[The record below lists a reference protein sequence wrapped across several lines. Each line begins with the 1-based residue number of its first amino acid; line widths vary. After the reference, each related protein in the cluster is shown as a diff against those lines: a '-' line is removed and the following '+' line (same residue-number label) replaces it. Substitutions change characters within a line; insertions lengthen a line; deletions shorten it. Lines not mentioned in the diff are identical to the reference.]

1 MLTQRLLVTVV
12 LLPIGIA
19 VIHFGGW
26 VYATFITLLLGLAAW
41 EFGGLFRADGFQPSS
56 GLIVA
61 GTVALALSRQADR
74 FESAP
79 WILLIFVMT
88 SLAYHLVSYERGRDK
103 AATDLSITLAGGLY
117 IGWLGAYL
125 VSLRI
130 LPDGKWWVLV
140 VLPAVWLADGGA
152 YFIGRA
158 FGKHKMVPRL
168 SPNKSWEGY
177 LAGILVGTVGTAG
190 LAALWRLSAGQESA
204 VTPGMGALI
213 GFLLAIITP
222 LGDLGE
228 SMIKRQVGVK
238 DSSHLLPGH
247 GGMFDRMDSW
257 LWAAPIGYYLI
268 LLLT

>member
-1 MLTQRLLVTVV
+1 MLTQRLLVTVI
-12 LLPIGIA
+12 LLPIGMA

-26 VYATFITLLLGLAAW
+26 VYAAFITLLLGLAAW
-41 EFGGLFRADGFQPSS
+41 EFGGLFRAGGFQPSS
-56 GLIVA
+56 ALMVA
-61 GTVALALSRQADR
+61 GTVGLALGRQVNR

-79 WILLIFVMT
+79 WILLIFVLT
-88 SLAYHLVSYERGRDK
+88 SMAYHLINYERGRDK
-103 AATDLSITLAGGLY
+103 AATDLTITLAGGLY

-130 LPDGKWWVLV
+130 LPEGKWWVLV

-152 YFIGRA
+152 YLIGRA
-158 FGKHKMVPRL
+158 YGRHKMTPRL

-177 LAGILVGTVGTAG
+177 LAGILAATGGTAG

-204 VTPGMGALI
+204 ITPELGALI
-213 GFLLAIITP
+213 GFLLAIVTP

-228 SMIKRQVGVK
+228 SMIKRQVGAK

-247 GGMFDRMDSW
+247 GGMFDRMDTW
-257 LWAAPIGYYLI
+257 LWAGPIGYYLI
-268 LLLT
+268 LLLS